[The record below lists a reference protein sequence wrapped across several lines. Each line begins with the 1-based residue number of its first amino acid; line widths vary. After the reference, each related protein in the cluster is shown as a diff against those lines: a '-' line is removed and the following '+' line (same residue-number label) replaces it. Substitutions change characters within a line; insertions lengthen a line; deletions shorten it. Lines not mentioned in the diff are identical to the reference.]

1 MLKLCYKSITT
12 LLSRLFQDC
21 IDTST
26 FPDTW
31 MKSNI
36 VPVHKKGGKQI
47 VDNYRPVSLIP
58 ILRKI
63 FERIVLNSILSILKR
78 IISLSSD
85 LLILVNIN
93 FFQYY
98 MRFIN
103 LLIVIHWKM
112 SRVFSQIFL
121 DRVWH
126 DGLIYKIQCI
136 GITGNFLKLIGSF

>member
-98 MRFIN
+98 MKFIN

-112 SRVFSQIFL
+112 SRV
-121 DRVWH
+121 
-126 DGLIYKIQCI
+126 
-136 GITGNFLKLIGSF
+136 TGNFLRSFLIEYGMMGSSIKFNVLASQATS